1 MNITEKEALSVVSL
15 ATMRSELRVPDDSHD
30 ALISRQIH
38 DAANYVSQA
47 TGAALADL
55 PPLRPAIISFCREL
69 YNGTR
74 ELPPNSSG
82 FALMDV
88 YRSYAPEE

>member
-1 MNITEKEALSVVSL
+1 
-15 ATMRSELRVPDDSHD
+15 MRSELRIPDDSHD
-30 ALISRQIH
+30 DLLLGQIR

-69 YNGTR
+69 YDGNR
-74 ELPPNSSG
+74 ELPPNSTG

-88 YRSYAPEE
+88 YRSYAPPE